1 MQFEEWK
8 SEVDRICMKLYAID
22 TNDMGF
28 DDEQLRRLQKQGD
41 TPQELSDYFGT
52 KHNLTLVEEVMFR
65 V

>member
-1 MQFEEWK
+1 MQFKKWK
-8 SEVDRICMKLYAID
+8 SDVDMICMKLYAID

-28 DDEQLRRLQKQGD
+28 GDEQLRRFQQQGD
-41 TPQELSDYFGT
+41 TPQELSDYFGA